1 MEILVLGPS
10 SFDPFYFGYQTLFP
24 INLVLTSFFSF
35 LLSFFYSFQL
45 ACYCVS
51 AMSCFEVK

>member
-24 INLVLTSFFSF
+24 INLVLISFFFIFIEFF
-35 LLSFFYSFQL
+35 LFFSTCMLLCICDVVFRG
-45 ACYCVS
+45 
-51 AMSCFEVK
+51 